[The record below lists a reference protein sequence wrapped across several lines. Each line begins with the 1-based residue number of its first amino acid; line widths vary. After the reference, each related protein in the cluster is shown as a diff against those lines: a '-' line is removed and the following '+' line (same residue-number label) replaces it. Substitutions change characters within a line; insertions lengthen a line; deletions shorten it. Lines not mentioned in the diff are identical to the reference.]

1 MCNLQNKTP
10 WGPGSAALGEAG
22 GRAWLSRGKQIGAF
36 HCSTRS
42 IWHRPWEALVRDFS
56 LAFVRRPPL
65 ATLSVCSLIF
75 GVPQGLQRLKT
86 RVVGSSQSPEAPP
99 RGHPHLSA
107 APPRGLPAWQQN
119 LRVGTCAL
127 PLASFTQGLL
137 GSPAAAQL
145 PAKLPDLSA
154 GAFTRPSRWLLLL
167 LGRHPSWTRLSCA
180 AGHLR
185 QGRRTPGSQPPRP
198 RAWPCPNP

>member
-1 MCNLQNKTP
+1 MRSWFCCPWRGWRKSLTLQ
-10 WGPGSAALGEAG
+10 GETN
-22 GRAWLSRGKQIGAF
+22 R
-36 HCSTRS
+36 C
-42 IWHRPWEALVRDFS
+42 FS
-56 LAFVRRPPL
+56 LQHSEHL
-65 ATLSVCSLIF
+65 APTMRGARARLLACLCAETASGDPVSLLPCSSSLIL

-99 RGHPHLSA
+99 RGHPNLSA

-137 GSPAAAQL
+137 CSPAAAQL
-145 PAKLPDLSA
+145 PAKLPDVSA

-180 AGHLR
+180 AGHRR